1 MHCSEM
7 ILVCMHTRMD
17 TRMHSCY
24 HLWLQ
29 GFCVTFW
36 SLLFVLVKPFTV
48 LVMNRWVIKHQW
60 TPKMALLTQFL
71 KHFLLKYELTSF
83 NCLLSPFVLCSF
95 ILFDIGKTDF
105 SVLVL
110 LRSEAVS
117 LLEIKWIMPWSVLS
131 QCCSGF
137 NI

>member
-1 MHCSEM
+1 
-7 ILVCMHTRMD
+7 
-17 TRMHSCY
+17 
-24 HLWLQ
+24 
-29 GFCVTFW
+29 
-36 SLLFVLVKPFTV
+36 
-48 LVMNRWVIKHQW
+48 
-60 TPKMALLTQFL
+60 MALLTQFS

-117 LLEIKWIMPWSVLS
+117 LLEIKWIMPEVFPHNAVLVS
-131 QCCSGF
+131 TF
-137 NI
+137 NCRSNYFLLISITEIYFVSMACRLVLNLDTATLQ